1 MNVRFTP
8 PRFVDNQLANKK
20 TTRVLEAAFGV
31 EWAADYMTRWVG
43 VGVGVGVGGWWG
55 GADTSVYVCVLI
67 HVIVFFALCVEWV
80 AAYM

>member
-1 MNVRFTP
+1 
-8 PRFVDNQLANKK
+8 
-20 TTRVLEAAFGV
+20 
-31 EWAADYMTRWVG
+31 
-43 VGVGVGVGGWWG
+43 VGVGGWWG